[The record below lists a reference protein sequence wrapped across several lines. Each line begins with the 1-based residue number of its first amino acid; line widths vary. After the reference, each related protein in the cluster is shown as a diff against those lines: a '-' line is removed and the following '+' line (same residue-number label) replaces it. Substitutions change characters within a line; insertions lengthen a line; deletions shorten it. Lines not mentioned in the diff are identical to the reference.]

1 MKLNLQQ
8 LQGILRHLFTFG
20 GGILAAKGYIE
31 EGVLQEISGLVIT
44 LVGAIWSVLS
54 KK

>member
-8 LQGILRHLFTFG
+8 LQGILRHILTFG
-20 GGILAAKGYIE
+20 GGILIAKGYIDE
-31 EGVLQEISGLVIT
+31 ASLQQISGAVAT
-44 LVGAIWSVLS
+44 LLGTIWSVWI